1 VWGGDGAHC
10 WVRQQQSAVASQPQL
25 INFLSVLH
33 QSPTTNKKLKQKHF
47 FGAVLVSSVC
57 RTRRASAA
65 QLKLETGI
73 LSVIPFPFPIFTV
86 SRDQTPD
93 PLPASPPRLAGTRR
107 SCGTLRDPH
116 RLASVICKSLVAGG
130 IAEGV

>member
-1 VWGGDGAHC
+1 MWGGDGAHC

-73 LSVIPFPFPIFTV
+73 LSVIPSPFPIFTV
-86 SRDQTPD
+86 SRETRPPIPFPHHRLVLLGLGEAAAPSVIRID
-93 PLPASPPRLAGTRR
+93 SPP
-107 SCGTLRDPH
+107 
-116 RLASVICKSLVAGG
+116 
-130 IAEGV
+130 